1 MQIIVADKQELICEG
16 IKTIVSK
23 LGKHS
28 VLNIPELLLLEG
40 QLRNGKIELVI
51 IDFDQCWGVTA
62 ATISEIMAYNP
73 STKLMVLTNN
83 ETDEAIVQCLE
94 AGVDGYL
101 LKSCSK
107 AEFLESF
114 EGIFQDK
121 KMYCQPVLKVLCNQY
136 INIKQKKN
144 EPEQI
149 SLTAQETKITELTSW
164 GLTAKEIADKLNIRI
179 HTVNTHR
186 KNIFKKIGV
195 KNSSELVMY
204 AVRKGIIDS
213 TEYYI

>member
-1 MQIIVADKQELICEG
+1 MQIIVADKQELISEG
-16 IKTIVSK
+16 IKAIVSK
-23 LGKHS
+23 VGKHT
-28 VLNIPELLLLEG
+28 VVHVPELLLLES
-40 QLRNGKIELVI
+40 QLKAGKIDLLI
-51 IDFDQCWGVTA
+51 IDFEQCWGVMVTNIA
-62 ATISEIMAYNP
+62 EIMAISP
-73 STKLMVLTNN
+73 STKLLILTNN
-83 ETDEAIVQCLE
+83 ETDDAIVQCLE

-107 AEFLESF
+107 SEFLESF
-114 EGIFQDK
+114 EGIFQEK

-164 GLTAKEIADKLNIRI
+164 GLTAKEIADKLNISI

-195 KNSSELVMY
+195 KNSSELVMF

>member
-1 MQIIVADKQELICEG
+1 MHIIIADNQEIFCEG
-16 IKTIVSK
+16 LRSLLSK
-23 LGKHS
+23 SGKHQITVS
-28 VLNIPELLLLEG
+28 PEFLLLET
-40 QLRNGKIELVI
+40 QLKSGTYDILI
-51 IDFDQCWGVTA
+51 IDFEHCWGVTVA
-62 ATISEIMAYNP
+62 TIATISELSP
-73 STKLMVLTNN
+73 ETKLIVMTNN
-83 ETDEAIVQCLE
+83 ESDEAIISCLE
-94 AGVDGYL
+94 SNIDGYI
-101 LKSCSK
+101 LKSSTKTEC
-107 AEFLESF
+107 LETI
-114 EGIFQDK
+114 EGVMQGK

-144 EPEQI
+144 EPEQL

-164 GLTAKEIADKLNIRI
+164 GLTAKEIADKLNISI

-195 KNSSELVMY
+195 KNSSELVMF